1 MRNRFEPISGMKGF
15 LLIWL
20 GQFIS
25 VLTSSMSAFGL
36 SIWMFEKT
44 QSATAMA
51 LMQVFFITPFLLMS
65 PIAGVMVD
73 RYNRKWMMAVSDVF
87 SFIATGGILILFA
100 TGNMQTWYLYLAEI
114 LYGIGNTFQWPAY
127 SAAISTMVP
136 KEQLGRANGLMSL
149 LDGGPGVIA
158 PVLAGVLLPLVG
170 LIGILGVDLATFV
183 LALGALLLVFV
194 PKPAPSAEG
203 ITEQGNLWQQSLFG
217 FKYIFKR
224 PSLLALQALLL
235 GVNLFFGIGFAVI
248 NPMVLAKTGNNSIIL
263 GTVQSAQAIGAV
275 VGGVIMSTWGGFKK
289 RVNGF
294 LLGMVIPGLF
304 GMTFFGLGQGL
315 SVWIPAG
322 VMLSIAGPLCNG
334 SNQAIWQSK
343 VPQDLQGRVFSARRL
358 IAWLTTPIAPLI
370 GGTLADYVL
379 EPAMKNNSIL
389 AQTFSP
395 LVGTEVGSGMRLLMV
410 ICGLIAS
417 LVAISGFFMPR
428 VRNVET
434 LLPDLGA
441 QSGVEKESEPYPGL
455 EVDF

>member
-1 MRNRFEPISGMKGF
+1 MQKRFEPITGMKGF
-15 LLIWL
+15 LVVWL
-20 GQFIS
+20 GQIIS

-73 RYNRKWMMAVSDVF
+73 RYNRKLMMAVSDAC
-87 SFIATGGILILFA
+87 SFVATAAILILFA
-100 TGNMQTWYLYLAEI
+100 TGNMQTWHLYVVEVI
-114 LYGIGNTFQWPAY
+114 YGVGNTFQWPAY

-136 KEQLGRANGLMSL
+136 KEQLGRANGLMAL
-149 LDGGPGVIA
+149 LEGGPGVVA
-158 PVLAGVLLPLVG
+158 PMLAGAMLPVVG
-170 LIGILGVDLATFV
+170 LTGILGLDVATFI
-183 LALGALLLVFV
+183 LALGALLLISV
-194 PKPAPSAEG
+194 PKPAVSAEG
-203 ITEQGNLWQQSLFG
+203 SKEQGNLLQQSMFG

-224 PSLLALQALLL
+224 PSLLALQGLLL
-235 GVNLFFGIGFAVI
+235 GVNLFFGIGFAVLS
-248 NPMVLAKTGNNSIIL
+248 PMVLSRTGNDSIIY

-275 VGGVIMSTWGGFKK
+275 VGGIIMSAWGGFKK

-315 SVWIPAG
+315 PVWIPAA
-322 VMLSIAGPLCNG
+322 VMMSIAGPLCNG

-343 VPQDLQGRVFSARRL
+343 VPQDLQGRVFSARRM
-358 IAWLTTPIAPLI
+358 IAWLTTPIAPII

-379 EPAMKNNSIL
+379 EPAMKTNTFL
-389 AQTFSP
+389 AQTFGP
-395 LVGTEVGSGMRLLMV
+395 LVGTGVGSGMGLLMV
-410 ICGLIAS
+410 ICGLIATV
-417 LVAISGFFMPR
+417 VALSGFFMPV

-434 LLPDLGA
+434 LLPDLGVQKDTDA
-441 QSGVEKESEPYPGL
+441 ERYPGM
-455 EVDF
+455 EVEF

>member
-1 MRNRFEPISGMKGF
+1 MQKRFEPITGMKGF
-15 LLIWL
+15 LVVWL
-20 GQFIS
+20 GQIIS

-73 RYNRKWMMAVSDVF
+73 RYNRKLMMAVSDAC
-87 SFIATGGILILFA
+87 SFVATAAILILFA
-100 TGNMQTWYLYLAEI
+100 TGNMQTWHLYIAEI
-114 LYGIGNTFQWPAY
+114 IYGVGNTFQWPAY

-136 KEQLGRANGLMSL
+136 KEQLGRANGLMAL
-149 LDGGPGVIA
+149 LEGGPGVVA
-158 PVLAGVLLPLVG
+158 PMLAGAMLPVVG
-170 LIGILGVDLATFV
+170 LTGILGLDVATFI
-183 LALGALLLVFV
+183 LALGALLLISV
-194 PKPAPSAEG
+194 PKPAVSAEG
-203 ITEQGNLWQQSLFG
+203 SKEQGNLLQQSMFG

-224 PSLLALQALLL
+224 PSLLALQGLLL
-235 GVNLFFGIGFAVI
+235 GVNLFFGIGFAVLS
-248 NPMVLAKTGNNSIIL
+248 PMVLSRTGNNSIIY

-275 VGGVIMSTWGGFKK
+275 VGGIIMSAWGGFKK

-315 SVWIPAG
+315 PVWIPAA
-322 VMLSIAGPLCNG
+322 VMMSIAGPLCNG

-343 VPQDLQGRVFSARRL
+343 VPQDLQGRVFSARRM
-358 IAWLTTPIAPLI
+358 IAWLTTPIAPII

-379 EPAMKNNSIL
+379 EPAMKTNTFL
-389 AQTFSP
+389 AQTFGP
-395 LVGTEVGSGMRLLMV
+395 LVGTGVGSGMGLLMV
-410 ICGLIAS
+410 ICGLIATV
-417 LVAISGFFMPR
+417 VALSGFFMPV

-434 LLPDLGA
+434 LLPDLGVQKDTDA
-441 QSGVEKESEPYPGL
+441 ERYPGM
-455 EVDF
+455 EVEF

>member
-1 MRNRFEPISGMKGF
+1 MQKRFEPITGMKGF
-15 LLIWL
+15 LVVWL
-20 GQFIS
+20 GQIIS

-73 RYNRKWMMAVSDVF
+73 RYNRKLMMAVSDVC
-87 SFIATGGILILFA
+87 SFVATAAILILFA
-100 TGNMQTWYLYLAEI
+100 TGNMQTWHLYIAEI
-114 LYGIGNTFQWPAY
+114 IYGVGNTFQWPAY

-136 KEQLGRANGLMSL
+136 KEQLGRANGLMAL
-149 LDGGPGVIA
+149 LEGGPGVVA
-158 PVLAGVLLPLVG
+158 PMLAGAMLPVVG
-170 LIGILGVDLATFV
+170 LTGILGLDVATFI
-183 LALGALLLVFV
+183 LALGALLLISV
-194 PKPAPSAEG
+194 PKPAVSAEG
-203 ITEQGNLWQQSLFG
+203 SKEQGNLLQQSMFG

-224 PSLLALQALLL
+224 PSLLALQGLLL
-235 GVNLFFGIGFAVI
+235 GVNLFFGIGFAVLS
-248 NPMVLAKTGNNSIIL
+248 PMVLSRTGNNSIIY

-275 VGGVIMSTWGGFKK
+275 VGGIIMSAWGGFKK

-315 SVWIPAG
+315 PVWIPAA
-322 VMLSIAGPLCNG
+322 VMMSIAGPLCNG

-343 VPQDLQGRVFSARRL
+343 VPQDLQGRVFSARRM
-358 IAWLTTPIAPLI
+358 IAWLTTPIAPII

-379 EPAMKNNSIL
+379 EPAMKTNTFL
-389 AQTFSP
+389 AQTFGP
-395 LVGTEVGSGMRLLMV
+395 LVGTGVGSGMGLLMV
-410 ICGLIAS
+410 ICGLIATV
-417 LVAISGFFMPR
+417 VALSGFFMPV

-434 LLPDLGA
+434 LLPDLGVQKDTDA
-441 QSGVEKESEPYPGL
+441 ERYPGM
-455 EVDF
+455 EVEF

>member
-1 MRNRFEPISGMKGF
+1 MQKRFEPITGMKGF
-15 LLIWL
+15 LVVWL
-20 GQFIS
+20 GQIIS

-73 RYNRKWMMAVSDVF
+73 RYNRKLMMAVSDAC
-87 SFIATGGILILFA
+87 SFVATAAILILFA
-100 TGNMQTWYLYLAEI
+100 TGNMQTWHLYIAEI
-114 LYGIGNTFQWPAY
+114 IYGVGNTFQWPAY

-136 KEQLGRANGLMSL
+136 KEQLGRANGLMAL
-149 LDGGPGVIA
+149 LEGGPGVVA
-158 PVLAGVLLPLVG
+158 PMLAGAMLPVVG
-170 LIGILGVDLATFV
+170 LTGILGLDVATFI
-183 LALGALLLVFV
+183 LALGALLLISV
-194 PKPAPSAEG
+194 PKPAVSAEG
-203 ITEQGNLWQQSLFG
+203 SKEQGNLLQQSMFG

-224 PSLLALQALLL
+224 PSLLALQGLLL
-235 GVNLFFGIGFAVI
+235 GVNLFFGIGFAVLS
-248 NPMVLAKTGNNSIIL
+248 PMVLSRTGNDSIIY

-275 VGGVIMSTWGGFKK
+275 VGGIIMSAWGGFKK

-315 SVWIPAG
+315 PVWIPAA
-322 VMLSIAGPLCNG
+322 VMMSIAGPLCNG

-343 VPQDLQGRVFSARRL
+343 VPQDLQGRVFSARRM
-358 IAWLTTPIAPLI
+358 IAWLTTPIAPII

-379 EPAMKNNSIL
+379 EPAMKTNTFL
-389 AQTFSP
+389 AQTFGP
-395 LVGTEVGSGMRLLMV
+395 LVGTGVGSGMGLLMV
-410 ICGLIAS
+410 ICGLIATV
-417 LVAISGFFMPR
+417 VALSGFFMPV

-434 LLPDLGA
+434 LLPDLGVQKDTDA
-441 QSGVEKESEPYPGL
+441 ERYPGM
-455 EVDF
+455 EVEF